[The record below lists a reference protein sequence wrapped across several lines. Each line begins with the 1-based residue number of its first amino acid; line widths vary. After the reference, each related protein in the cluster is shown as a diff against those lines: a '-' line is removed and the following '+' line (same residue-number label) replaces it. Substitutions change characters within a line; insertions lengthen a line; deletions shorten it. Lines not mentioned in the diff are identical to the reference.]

1 MRELQLELDRL
12 REIRHAIER
21 IQANNKPS
29 ASGSSLAVP
38 INQFRAMQY
47 ASSKLYETLSS
58 VWRCETPR
66 EHFANVSLDE
76 DISNVS
82 PNATSV
88 RFNMVWSCP
97 THHSSS
103 GRGLKELHLSVQAF
117 SEAPSLAA
125 NVPPFSN
132 SHQNLKSELTA
143 TLQPD
148 GSSNV
153 SVRST
158 TSSVG
163 SNTGVGISTSLQDLC
178 MIPNLCRHLGQ
189 RAGGTE
195 SLHCVGYLQKT
206 KTFKHLIYTPK
217 ESLVDNPGIKTFEE
231 ALNVAKAQSIE
242 FNRRERVQLSTF
254 LAQAVLRYHSTPW
267 LPQHWRSRDVVF
279 YGINDLSQDML
290 SSPYLKAKICTSS
303 AQVGATTSGEN
314 ASPNQS
320 PIRNQLL
327 FNLGVMLVELAYGA
341 PLQELKEDDDDRG
354 DSLTL
359 YHTATRLGSKLN
371 QKCGPAYEAAAQVC
385 LRGTLGGSCDLYNSR
400 ALENFYVEVVQRLK
414 NIKDD
419 YLS

>member
-1 MRELQLELDRL
+1 M
-12 REIRHAIER
+12 AIER
-21 IQANNKPS
+21 IHANNQSS
-29 ASGSSLAVP
+29 APGSSLVVP
-38 INQFRAMQY
+38 INQFRTMQH

-82 PNATSV
+82 PHATSV
-88 RFNMVWSCP
+88 RFNMLWSCP

-103 GRGLKELHLSVQAF
+103 GRALKELHLSVQAF

-125 NVPPFSN
+125 NVPPSD
-132 SHQNLKSELTA
+132 SLQNLKSELTA

-148 GSSNV
+148 GSRNV

-158 TSSVG
+158 TSSLG
-163 SNTGVGISTSLQDLC
+163 SNTAVGISTSLQDLY
-178 MIPNLCRHLGQ
+178 MIPNLCQHLGQ

-195 SLHCVGYLQKT
+195 SLHCVGFLQKT
-206 KTFKHLIYTPK
+206 KTFKHLIYTPQK
-217 ESLVDNPGIKTFEE
+217 SLVDNPGIQTFEE

-242 FNRRERVQLSTF
+242 FTRRERVQLSTF
-254 LAQAVLRYHSTPW
+254 LAQAVLRFHSTPW

-279 YGINDLSQDML
+279 YGIDDL
-290 SSPYLKAKICTSS
+290 SSPYLKAKICTSTTPDP
-303 AQVGATTSGEN
+303 QQLGAASGEN
-314 ASPNQS
+314 TSPSQS

-341 PLQELKEDDDDRG
+341 PLQELKEEDDDRG

-385 LRGTLGGSCDLYNSR
+385 LRGTLGGSCDLHSSR
-400 ALENFYVEVVQRLK
+400 ELENFYVEVVQRLK